1 MGIGAYMVLTKTQR
15 IAIAPDVLYQELD
28 GESVLLNLTNETY
41 FGLDDVGTRIWQL
54 LVEQGNVEAVLAQM
68 QTEYEV
74 DEVTLQADLTRLLA
88 ELNEAG
94 LVSFQE

>member
-1 MGIGAYMVLTKTQR
+1 MVLTKTQR